1 MSIDAEK
8 KLLLTLQLF
17 ILIFKK
23 EQNADSLTHSKS
35 TIILTMPEPDHLRA
49 IISGGGTGGHIY
61 PGIAIA
67 NKLKALHPD
76 IAIIF
81 VGVKNR
87 IETKIVPKEGYPL
100 KTVYIKAFP
109 RKLGFKTIAFFFS
122 LLIGLV
128 QSLILLLRFKPYVVV
143 GTGGYVSYPVVY
155 AAHLLGIPTLIQE
168 QNSFPGIATK
178 MLASKVDEVHL
189 AFEEAIKYL
198 KKVTPEKF
206 KITGNPI
213 RLSSARIDRSLALK
227 KFNLDENKRTLLL
240 FGGSQGAAPLNQA
253 LLEALTGLSTEVQI
267 IWQTGEPDYDRI
279 RTECQKFP
287 HRILIQP
294 FFFNMADAYSAA
306 DLAVCR
312 AGAIT
317 IAELVQVAVPAIFVP
332 LPHAAEGHQEKNAR
346 VLVEANAAEMIL
358 QQDLTGALLREK
370 IEQLIFDDKKLNQLK
385 QNLKQFHYPDA
396 AGQIANRVI
405 QLATQ
410 NS

>member
-1 MSIDAEK
+1 
-8 KLLLTLQLF
+8 
-17 ILIFKK
+17 
-23 EQNADSLTHSKS
+23 
-35 TIILTMPEPDHLRA
+35 MPQKDHLRV

-67 NKLKALHPD
+67 NKLKELQPKSEVT
-76 IAIIF
+76 F

-87 IETKIVPKEGYPL
+87 IETKIVPQEGYPL
-100 KTVYIKAFP
+100 KTVYIKSLP
-109 RKLGFKTIAFFFS
+109 RKLGIKTITFFFS
-122 LLIGLV
+122 LMIGLV
-128 QSLILLLRFKPYVVV
+128 QSIILLLRNKPNIVI

-178 MLASKVDEVHL
+178 ILASKVDEVHL
-189 AFEEAIKYL
+189 AFEEAITYL
-198 KKVTPEKF
+198 KKVKQTEKF

-213 RLSSARIDRSLALK
+213 RLSSERIDRSSALK
-227 KFNLDENKRTLLL
+227 KFNLQENKRTLLL

-253 LLEALTGLSTEVQI
+253 LLEALSGLSKDIQI

-279 RTECQKFP
+279 RNECQKFP
-287 HRILIQP
+287 HRILIQS
-294 FFFNMADAYSAA
+294 FFFNMAYTYSAA
-306 DLAVCR
+306 DLAFCR

-317 IAELVQVAVPAIFVP
+317 IAELVQMAVPAIFVP

-358 QQDLTGALLREK
+358 QPDLTGALLKEK
-370 IEQLIFDDKKLNQLK
+370 IEQLIFDDKKLDRFK

-396 AGQIANRVI
+396 ADQIAKRVI
-405 QLATQ
+405 RLATK